1 MIDKF
6 ISLKVIIDRVMM
18 NPGAEDL
25 PYDVAVLA
33 ASDTIKLIANP
44 VFLISLDAY
53 VNIEDYRGTLPINH
67 LDITKVTKVDSNS
80 SDTSRRAMSYN
91 SDPFFKSYDEREMN
105 PRESSF
111 RYKTE
116 GRYIFTSFNEGK
128 LHVAYT
134 AVPVD
139 FDGVIMI
146 PDRVSIVKAIEFS
159 ILATWLQ
166 KKWFIG
172 KITPDKFQWADKE
185 RNWYVSKAGADFMM
199 ENLDKR
205 QSIANTINTLML
217 NDEHSV
223 NDYRELGL
231 KEYRKR
237 SI

>member
-80 SDTSRRAMSYN
+80 SETSRRAMSYN

-185 RNWYVSKAGADFMM
+185 RNWYVSKAGSDFMM